1 MAAHIKGGKHT
12 MTNTTEYVEKIEALK
27 AHLIENENFTEEE
40 AEAIS
45 YDSRFDSFECGSWEY
60 KVYTEEEADKAARE
74 EILETLWA
82 FNPEFILYHT
92 DFYNHSTDRE
102 DDEFV
107 AGLSKLQSSLCESAN
122 SIIKALIVDLDRFV
136 SQAIREDGRGHFL
149 SQYDGEEVESG
160 DFYLYRIN

>member
-1 MAAHIKGGKHT
+1 
-12 MTNTTEYVEKIEALK
+12 MTNTTEYAAKLEALK
-27 AHLIENENFTEEE
+27 AHLIENENFTPEE
-40 AEAIS
+40 AEEAS
-45 YDSRFDSFECGSWEY
+45 FDPRFDSFECGSWEY

-107 AGLSKLQSSLCESAN
+107 AGLSKLQGSLCESAN
-122 SIIKALIVDLDRFV
+122 PIVKALIVDLDHFV

-149 SQYDGEEVESG
+149 SHYDGEEVESG

>member
-1 MAAHIKGGKHT
+1 MK
-12 MTNTTEYVEKIEALK
+12 TTIEYKKIEALK

-40 AEAIS
+40 AESIS
-45 YDSRFDSFECGSWEY
+45 YDPRFDSFECGSWEY
-60 KVYTEEEADKAARE
+60 KVFTEEEADEAARG

-136 SQAIREDGRGHFL
+136 TQAIREDGRGHFI
-149 SQYDGEEVESG
+149 SHYDGEEVESG
-160 DFYLYRIN
+160 GFYLYRMN

>member
-1 MAAHIKGGKHT
+1 MK
-12 MTNTTEYVEKIEALK
+12 TTIEYKKIEALK
-27 AHLIENENFTEEE
+27 THLIENENFTEEE

-45 YDSRFDSFECGSWEY
+45 YDPRFDSFECGSWEY
-60 KVYTEEEADKAARE
+60 KVFTDEEADEAARE
-74 EILETLWA
+74 EILGSLWA

-122 SIIKALIVDLDRFV
+122 SIVKALIVDLDNFV
-136 SQAIREDGRGHFL
+136 TQAIREDGRGHFV
-149 SQYDGEEVESG
+149 SHYDGEEVESG
-160 DFYLYRIN
+160 EFYLYRMN